1 MSIGFLSSKLLR
13 ALFTMWLAVSFVFI
27 ILRLTGD
34 PADMLLP
41 DDVTQST
48 IDYYRELWG
57 LDQPLW
63 VQYVNYF
70 KALFQ
75 GDFGISFRNRQ
86 DAFDLVMDRAPK
98 TLLLGGT
105 SILFALV
112 MGIPLGIVAAMKRD
126 TPFDRFVMGFAVF
139 GFSMPNFFLGILLI
153 LVFSLHLRLLP
164 SSGSDTWAHLIMP
177 AFTLGTAFA
186 AQVARFTRSAMI
198 DVLNK
203 PYMRT
208 AASKGAPASRR
219 LTLHA
224 LPNAAVPIITI
235 VGLKLGEVIG
245 STVITETVFAWPGVG
260 RLLTVAVADRD
271 LAVVQCILMLIA
283 LMMVTANVL
292 VDILYGV
299 LDPRVRV
306 GRRAGMR

>member
-1 MSIGFLSSKLLR
+1 MSIAFLSMKVLR
-13 ALFTMWLAVSFVFI
+13 AIFTMWLAVSFVFI

-57 LDQPLW
+57 LDQSLW
-63 VQYVNYF
+63 AQYVNYF

-86 DAFDLVMDRAPK
+86 DAFDLVMERVPK

-105 SILFALV
+105 SILFALA
-112 MGIPLGIVAAMKRD
+112 MGIPLGILAAVKRD

-203 PYMRT
+203 SYMRT
-208 AASKGAPASRR
+208 AASKGAPAGRR
-219 LTLHA
+219 LALHA

-283 LMMVTANVL
+283 LMMVTTNVL
-292 VDILYGV
+292 VDILYGI

-306 GRRAGMR
+306 GRRAGVR